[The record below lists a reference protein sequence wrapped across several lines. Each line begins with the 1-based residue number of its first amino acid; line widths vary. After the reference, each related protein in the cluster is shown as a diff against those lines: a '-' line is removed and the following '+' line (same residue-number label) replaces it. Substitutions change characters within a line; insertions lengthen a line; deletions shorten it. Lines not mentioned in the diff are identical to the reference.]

1 MRMTKTVLFAAGVA
15 VLPAMLGLAG
25 TASAATIQEASTCP
39 ADAAGLGD
47 TGGPWN
53 VYFDSAKTSVKADSR
68 DQLQRAAETVKGRMA
83 QTVCLQGMADK
94 QGNADF
100 NRKLA
105 LDRAHQVGRD
115 LIALGVKPDV
125 LLVVTGPQ
133 VGETLGGL
141 SSEVDKQEQDRKV
154 EIRIVK

>member
-1 MRMTKTVLFAAGVA
+1 MRITKTVLFAAGVA

-25 TASAATIQEASTCP
+25 TASAASIKEASTCP
-39 ADAAGLGD
+39 GAAAGLD
-47 TGGPWN
+47 NVGGPWYA
-53 VYFDSAKTSVKADSR
+53 YFDSAKTKVKADSR
-68 DQLQRAAETVKGRMA
+68 DHLRRAADTVKGRMA

-94 QGNADF
+94 QGNAAY

-105 LDRAHQVGRD
+105 LERSHQVGQD

-133 VGETLGGL
+133 VGETLGGV
-141 SSEVDKQEQDRKV
+141 SSEIDKQEQDRKV